1 MSSAALGMFRLGQLN
16 SDAIKLKVG
25 LVHLKFERRCPEGLA
40 MRCYFNLV
48 HTIPDE
54 DGVEVADLDEAR
66 VLAAEAI
73 TELIANGENEIAD
86 WRGWHIAVT
95 DGSGAVVF
103 TIRLDR
109 PLA

>member
-1 MSSAALGMFRLGQLN
+1 LEQLL

-25 LVHLKFERRCPEGLA
+25 LVHSALERRCPEGLT

-66 VLAAEAI
+66 ALAAEAI

-95 DGSGAVVF
+95 DGSGTIAF

-109 PLA
+109 PLT